1 MSGHEIIKGF
11 GGTVRG
17 KLLRYYG
24 TKALRSN
31 RKVGRLYYAD
41 RKVYRRVSKPELQ
54 DIKRIDTAL
63 ETNYNSNMMNY
74 KSETLRKNRTFFTK
88 SKILEKVVKR
98 VQDDKSHFPRPQGRG
113 CHEVTGEGL
122 SDKSVS
128 EAHRNHKPHLTHSTH
143 VKRVAF
149 TLAEGATHVDM
160 SDNIRRVAFT
170 LAEVLITL
178 GIIGIVA
185 VMTIPT
191 LVANYQKKVLKT
203 QFAKKYAEISQAVLL
218 AKSETNGNFK
228 EYCIKYDGTSFF
240 NEPECKAMFDK
251 YFKETGTCVY
261 KDDVLTYDKKRSAS
275 VNAGA
280 VTAPKRLLSDGSCY
294 DMKVNAYQLGFTFDM
309 NGPDK
314 GPNAL
319 GHDIFSFWL
328 DDNDYLQPIKQ
339 STAYSEDELESAMQN
354 CLAQGYTPSTCAS
367 IWNQRGYPCTK
378 NSSQT
383 GNGLGCSWF
392 AFHDE
397 CPDDDTKGY
406 WDCLPK

>member
-31 RKVGRLYYAD
+31 RKVGRHYYAD
-41 RKVYRRVSKPELQ
+41 RKTYCRISKADLQ
-54 DIKRIDTAL
+54 DTKRIDTTP

-74 KSETLRKNRTFFTK
+74 KSEILRKNRTFFTK

-98 VQDDKSHFPRPQGRG
+98 VQDDKY
-113 CHEVTGEGL
+113 
-122 SDKSVS
+122 VS

>member
-1 MSGHEIIKGF
+1 MK
-11 GGTVRG
+11 
-17 KLLRYYG
+17 
-24 TKALRSN
+24 
-31 RKVGRLYYAD
+31 
-41 RKVYRRVSKPELQ
+41 
-54 DIKRIDTAL
+54 
-63 ETNYNSNMMNY
+63 NY
-74 KSETLRKNRTFFTK
+74 KSEILRKNRTFFTK

-122 SDKSVS
+122 SDKDVS
-128 EAHRNHKPHLTHSTH
+128 EAHRNHKPRFTHLTHYTH
-143 VKRVAF
+143 FPHTKRA
-149 TLAEGATHVDM
+149 
-160 SDNIRRVAFT
+160 AFT

-185 VMTIPT
+185 AMTIPT

-328 DDNDYLQPIKQ
+328 DANDYLQPIKQ
-339 STAYSEDELESAMQN
+339 SAAYSEDELESPVQN

-378 NSSQT
+378 NSTQT

-392 AFHDE
+392 ALHDE